1 MFKREIKKKNGIK
14 KLLLKLF
21 KIYGFDKENF
31 NLINPNTDN
40 ISKNYYKL
48 NDKTYILSNG
58 YLDLKRKIS
67 QLDIFFRY
75 SPTVDLW
82 NSSGNWK
89 RIVPNITK
97 ETLIENCLKS
107 LKESIIFFLNKNKL
121 KINLHLIH
129 DGSSNE
135 FNNKLLNSLDNNNF
149 GVKIY
154 KSKIE
159 GNRGSYLECCDQAIH
174 SNDLIMFVEDDYLFE
189 KYAIE
194 EMIFSYSRISTLLDM
209 DIFLCPSDYPFYYDS
224 AYKTA
229 LFVGKEYRWRYVGE
243 SLLTILFS
251 KKNFT
256 DHINNIRKVGLK
268 DNDPFEK
275 PLHEVYKQTPC
286 LAPVKSIAYH
296 LSRSVPAINEDWL
309 QLWNSIYK
317 N

>member
-1 MFKREIKKKNGIK
+1 MFKREIKKKNAIK

-75 SPTVDLW
+75 SPSVDLW

-129 DGSSNE
+129 DGSNNE

-189 KYAIE
+189 KNAIE
-194 EMIFSYSRISTLLDM
+194 ELIFSYSRISTLLDK